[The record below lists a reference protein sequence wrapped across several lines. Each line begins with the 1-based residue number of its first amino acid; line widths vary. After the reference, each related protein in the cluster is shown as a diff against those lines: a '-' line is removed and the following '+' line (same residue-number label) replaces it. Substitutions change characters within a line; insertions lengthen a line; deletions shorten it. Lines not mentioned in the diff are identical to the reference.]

1 MWWLWPLLAVI
12 FLFGFVVF
20 RGAPYVPSRRRE
32 LADAFEQLYPL
43 DSHDTLVDIGSGD
56 GIVLRE
62 AAKRGARAVGYEL
75 NPILV
80 LISRLLSRGN
90 DRVTTRLADFWTVQ
104 LPSETTVVYVFGES
118 RDITKMAQK
127 VENEAVRLGKT
138 LAFMSYGFAVPGR
151 TPVKKMGAY
160 YLYQFVALHTGEA

>member
-1 MWWLWPLLAVI
+1 MWWLWPLLAII

-20 RGAPYVPSRRRE
+20 RGAPYVPSRKRE
-32 LADAFEQLYPL
+32 LADAFERLYPL

-80 LISRLLSRGN
+80 LVSRLLSRGN
-90 DRVTTRLADFWTVQ
+90 DRITTRLADFWTVQ
-104 LPSETTVVYVFGES
+104 LPPETTVVYVFGES

-138 LAFMSYGFAVPGR
+138 LAFISYGFAVPGR
-151 TPVKKMGAY
+151 TPVKKVGAY